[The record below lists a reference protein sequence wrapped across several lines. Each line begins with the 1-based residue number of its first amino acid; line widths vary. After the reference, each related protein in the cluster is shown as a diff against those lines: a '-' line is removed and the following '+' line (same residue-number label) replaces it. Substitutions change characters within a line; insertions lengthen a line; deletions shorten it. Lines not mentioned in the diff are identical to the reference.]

1 MNRAYWR
8 GIATNTLDICASGR
22 YRSPSGDVVIIGD
35 AIAKAV
41 KDTREFAPGDRIDA
55 GQSVRWQPMTTHF
68 EVTTETTLEAAKRLT
83 DDGSHQVLALN
94 FASASNPG
102 GGFKNG
108 SMAQEESLAYASAL
122 YPCLEGRQMYAAHR
136 ARRGPNHLYEDWLI
150 HTPDVPIFRDDA
162 GNLLEDPWSCGIAT
176 SPAPNAK
183 VHIQHARH
191 VVQAQQE
198 IKDAL
203 LRRITRLLALARNLG
218 YQRLVLGA
226 WGCGVFGN
234 DPAIV
239 ARCFAR
245 VFEESFRG
253 TFTHVTFAIKELPD
267 NPTVFTFRRFLP
279 S

>member
-8 GIATNTLDICASGR
+8 AIAASTLDICASGR
-22 YRSPSGDVVIIGD
+22 YRSPSGDVVIIDD

-41 KDTREFAPGDRIDA
+41 KDTREFAPGDRIEA
-55 GQSVRWQPMTTHF
+55 GLSVRWQPMTTFF

-83 DDGSHQVLALN
+83 DDGSHRVLALN

-108 SMAQEESLAYASAL
+108 SIAQEESLAYASAL
-122 YPCLEGRQMYAAHR
+122 HTCLEGRQMYAAHR

-150 HTPDVPIFRDDA
+150 HAPDVPIFRDDK
-162 GNLLEDPWSCGIAT
+162 GNLLDEPWSCGIAT

-183 VHIQHARH
+183 AHIEQARH
-191 VVQAQQE
+191 VTQAQQE
-198 IKDAL
+198 IRDAL
-203 LRRITRLLALARNLG
+203 LRRITRLLTLARNLG
-218 YQRLVLGA
+218 YQRMVLGA

-253 TFTHVTFAIKELPD
+253 TFARVTFAIKEEPD
-267 NPTVFTFRRFLP
+267 HPMVLTFRRFLP